1 MSDRNIINPS
11 YSSSLNGIFTGASNI
26 NVNNITSN
34 NIQTNT
40 ITVPTL
46 NTPTVNTSTINTT
59 TINTSTFSAS
69 TLTASISVNAP
80 TITATSTLI
89 TPQITLSNGSSPSPT
104 ISSDSLIANQIDFS
118 GNISIGSQ
126 IVFNSNAPTSN
137 NSITCPIYKGGI
149 YAFKYLYT
157 QTVPGDL
164 PAYYTITVPFQPFVG
179 FNINNVVVV
188 PSLICFGNFCITST
202 NVSQGTNGNIIIEIS
217 MWNNGDAS
225 TSGPIYGV
233 NCLIYYQ
240 G

>member
-1 MSDRNIINPS
+1 MSDRNIIDPS
-11 YSSSLNGIFTGASNI
+11 NYSSLNGIFTGSSNI

-34 NIQTNT
+34 NIQTNS

-46 NTPTVNTSTINTT
+46 NTPTINTT
-59 TINTSTFSAS
+59 TVNASTVNTS
-69 TLTASISVNAP
+69 TLTASTSISSP
-80 TITATSTLI
+80 SITTTSKII

-104 ISSDSLIANQIDFS
+104 ISSDSLVGNQIDFS
-118 GNISIGSQ
+118 GNISVGSQ
-126 IVFNSNAPTSN
+126 IVFNSNVPTSN
-137 NSITCPIYKGGI
+137 NSITCPIYKGGV
-149 YAFKYLYT
+149 YAFKYLSE

-164 PAYYTITVPFQPFVG
+164 PAYYSITVPFQPFVG

-202 NVSQGTNGNIIIEIS
+202 NVTQGTNGNIIIDIS
-217 MWNNGDAS
+217 MWNNGAS
-225 TSGPIYGV
+225 NTSGPIYGV